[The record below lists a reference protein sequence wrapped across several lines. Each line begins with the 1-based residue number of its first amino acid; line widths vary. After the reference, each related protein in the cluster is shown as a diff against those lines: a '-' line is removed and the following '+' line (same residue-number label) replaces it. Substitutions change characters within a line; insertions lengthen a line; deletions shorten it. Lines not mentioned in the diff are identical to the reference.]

1 MLWSCAAA
9 SSYFF
14 DGVPV
19 VVRKQVPEPQGQAGG
34 QAGDFPVLRGG
45 EIGGE
50 KLLLGVF
57 VENLHQVCHNQKTIT
72 LNTHFARIHNI
83 RATHIVRVK
92 RISGEF
98 L

>member
-1 MLWSCAAA
+1 VELRRRILV
-9 SSYFF
+9 FF
-14 DGVPV
+14 DGVPA

-57 VENLHQVCHNQKTIT
+57 VENLHQVCHNQKTPPKHANCT
-72 LNTHFARIHNI
+72 Y
-83 RATHIVRVK
+83 
-92 RISGEF
+92 S
-98 L
+98 